1 MKNKKIYH
9 SLFKAYF
16 TMLLVSF
23 LWFWLEYKEFG
34 ELQWDRGCD
43 NVVTLVYM
51 MILWYLF
58 YHKKEKDE
66 KGENHEGFNLS

>member
-1 MKNKKIYH
+1 MKNKKIYR

-23 LWFWLEYKEFG
+23 LWYWLEYNEFG

-66 KGENHEGFNLS
+66 KGENHEGFNK